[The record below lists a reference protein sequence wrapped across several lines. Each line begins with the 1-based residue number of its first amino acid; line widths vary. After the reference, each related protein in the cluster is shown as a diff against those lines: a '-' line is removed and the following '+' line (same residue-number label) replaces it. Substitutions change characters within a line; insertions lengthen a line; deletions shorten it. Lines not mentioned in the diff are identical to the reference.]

1 MSTKKSLDSLLKPQS
16 VAVIGAS
23 TSPAKL
29 GYRIL
34 ENIVKGGFG
43 GEVYPINPKAD
54 AILDMKCHANV
65 KDVPGDVDLAVVIIP
80 ARFVPQAIEDCGAKG
95 VKGAVVI
102 TGGFSEAGEEGEA
115 LERQL
120 ADAARDHG
128 VRVVGPNCQGINN
141 PWHPVCASW
150 PLLTARGKVAA
161 ISMSGTVGAAMM
173 DWFAKD
179 GLGVSA
185 FVSMGN
191 RADVDEAD
199 LIDWF
204 NEDEATKV
212 IAAYIEGVKSP
223 ERFLAALEKVDKPVV
238 VLKSGKTPHGRVAAE
253 SHTKSLAGTDGVF
266 EAVFNRYG
274 VYRADT
280 FEEFYDLSKGLAYL
294 SPAKGDD
301 ILFITTSGGAAILA
315 TDIAEIEGLSVPPLP
330 GELAQKLE
338 EIVPAHAIKANP
350 LDLTGDADA
359 GMFGRAIEAARPYYS
374 TLGVIFGD
382 PVEGAS
388 GVVTPGANELIIFM
402 GGAEVED
409 EEVRKM
415 HEKGVPAFPTP
426 ERGIKTLARVLAD
439 RVDLSPK
446 EVTTLDAARETRP
459 LPPGEVLALLE
470 ENSIPHVFSRV
481 AASEQE
487 ALEAA
492 RDAGYPVA
500 LKVVSPDIIH
510 KSDAG
515 GVVLGIGDEDRLK
528 AELGSM
534 AESFEGAGFL
544 VSKMADPGVEC
555 IVGMVRDPQFGPTVM
570 FGLGGLF
577 VELYRDVSFSLAPL
591 AREEALAMI
600 RSIKGYPVLA
610 GVRGRA
616 GVDEEALAGIIVQ
629 VGLMARGR
637 DNILE
642 VDLNPV
648 IAYPDGT
655 LAVDARILVK
665 A

>member
-1 MSTKKSLDSLLKPQS
+1 MNTKNSLDSLFKPAS

-29 GYRIL
+29 GYQIL
-34 ENIVKGGFG
+34 ENIVKGGFR

-54 AILDMKCHANV
+54 AILDMKCHGNV
-65 KDVPGDVDLAVVIIP
+65 KDVPGHVDLAVVIIP

-95 VKGAVVI
+95 VRGAVVI

-120 ADAARDHG
+120 ADAARAHG

-141 PWHPVCASW
+141 PWHPLCASW

-274 VYRADT
+274 IYRAET

-294 SPAKGDD
+294 YPAKGDD

-330 GELAQKLE
+330 VELADKFE

-350 LDLTGDADA
+350 LDLTGDATA
-359 GMFGRAIEAARPYYS
+359 EMFGQAIEAARPYYS

-382 PVEGAS
+382 PVERAS
-388 GVVTPGANELIIFM
+388 EVVTPGANELIIFM

-409 EEVRKM
+409 EEVKKM
-415 HEKGVPAFPTP
+415 HEKEVPAFPTP
-426 ERGIKTLARVLAD
+426 ERGIKTLAKMLAD
-439 RVDLSPK
+439 RVDLTPK

-510 KSDAG
+510 KSDAE
-515 GVVLGIGDEDRLK
+515 GVVLGIEDEDRLK

-534 AESFEGAGFL
+534 AENFEGAGFL

-591 AREEALAMI
+591 TREEALAMI

-616 GVDEEALAGIIVQ
+616 GVDEEALAGVIVQ
-629 VGLMARGR
+629 VGLMASGR
-637 DNILE
+637 DDILE